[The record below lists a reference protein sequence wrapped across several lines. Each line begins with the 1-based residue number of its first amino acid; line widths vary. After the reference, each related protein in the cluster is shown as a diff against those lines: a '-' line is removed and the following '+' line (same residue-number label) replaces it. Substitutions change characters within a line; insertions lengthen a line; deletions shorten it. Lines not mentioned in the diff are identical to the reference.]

1 MGGNSNRKKR
11 PKVLLALFLVM
22 VMAITGIPLK
32 EAMVVRAEGTEPIR
46 DIEIKAQTTVGELNE
61 VFGDD
66 SSSINEDGSITIENV
81 TVRSGHFIVI
91 WDARVHINNL
101 TLESGARIEILST
114 QEGEAEP
121 VFGKLTYGT
130 LTVGDGAQMMLSAKA
145 NAPEG
150 ITLYQENMEGR
161 IIQCEGEFDWKEFT
175 YRQTEERWIAY
186 LSEYDRFGST
196 VGKEILVEVE
206 ICDYPG
212 GEALPFVLPEGF
224 APEDFISDGNRVK
237 LRVPRTTGSVDL
249 GWIDAAKPVRI
260 AVDNNSGEE
269 RDNWIFATDEQMVGG
284 KYTLQLNLMNGEQP
298 REYYFVQFLYGPEG
312 GGAGAPQESEKVR
325 MLREGLKR
333 LDEEQGVAYHAYG
346 NQVYSDETIT
356 NANDSENTSED
367 DLRLGWAKYLAR
379 DFAVGEGR
387 YQGIGE
393 AIGLAANTTENK
405 RSNDEKVL
413 NMITCE
419 AQSARNKIVV
429 KDMSG
434 ANHELSAYTLTF
446 KPILVETQYT
456 PEERAQ
462 LEAITVTTT
471 AYMIEKGDVSS
482 GNTYAQVVIKVG
494 NEFYI
499 RNAAGG
505 ENEEYKCLGSGNN
518 DNTRALNIVT
528 DQLNGSESVVVFGNN
543 ASLSSEKLSD
553 DSAKEY
559 FVNNFNSN
567 ENGVGMGGKIAIYR
581 PTFTGVFLKP
591 DSETNKEAW
600 AWETNTSY
608 DIKESGEKS
617 ETDFYFGYGKAII
630 SPLTGTSLDGIPV
643 KELTKVEVLGGIPEN
658 AVKVTKS
665 ADKTFT
671 LEFLSDF
678 YDQVQLQLT
687 YLMNDE
693 TEKQNTLT
701 INRVGIVLQ
710 YGRTPGDD
718 KTRVQIYHGHQS
730 GEFISNDGKEM
741 GGVIY
746 ATYYHP
752 QGTGNIESSDTS
764 LYVTLHYRDGRTE
777 QRIIKASFFK
787 KEDSGHTAM
796 SDYVIAI
803 APQEG
808 NLEDLLPT
816 YVEAIAVENAD
827 ESGRFNGAKLGAGKG
842 VHCDVVFDN

>member
-32 EAMVVRAEGTEPIR
+32 EAMVVRAEGTEPDPDLVVR
-46 DIEIKAQTTVGELNE
+46 FDSELND
-61 VFGDD
+61 VVV
-66 SSSINEDGSITIENV
+66 EDIASITGEEVTNVEGGVTINSLTIEPD
-81 TVRSGHFIVI
+81 HFVVI
-91 WDARVHINNL
+91 EGAKVHVKTLNLKAGAWVEVINHPVESDPTDIGALSWDNL
-101 TLESGARIEILST
+101 VAESGARLILQSKDNIPAGMEIYRWRSPEEAVEGGDPLVLASEESDLAGIDRSEIE
-114 QEGEAEP
+114 
-121 VFGKLTYGT
+121 Y
-130 LTVGDGAQMMLSAKA
+130 TVL
-145 NAPEG
+145 
-150 ITLYQENMEGR
+150 
-161 IIQCEGEFDWKEFT
+161 
-175 YRQTEERWIAY
+175 
-186 LSEYDRFGST
+186 
-196 VGKEILVEVE
+196 
-206 ICDYPG
+206 G
-212 GEALPFVLPEGF
+212 GEASGRWVL
-224 APEDFISDGNRVK
+224 
-237 LRVPRTTGSVDL
+237 VPS
-249 GWIDAAKPVRI
+249 
-260 AVDNNSGEE
+260 
-269 RDNWIFATDEQMVGG
+269 
-284 KYTLQLNLMNGEQP
+284 
-298 REYYFVQFLYGPEG
+298 GPEG
-312 GGAGAPQESEKVR
+312 GGAGDPQESEKVR

-346 NQVYSDETIT
+346 NQVYSDQEIT
-356 NANDSENTSED
+356 NNDDNENTTVD

-393 AIGLAANTTENK
+393 AIGLAANTEENK
-405 RSNDEKVL
+405 HSNDVKVL
-413 NMITCE
+413 NMITCLPQPAE
-419 AQSARNKIVV
+419 NKIVA

-446 KPILVETQYT
+446 KPVLVETQQYT
-456 PEERAQ
+456 PEERVE
-462 LEAITVTTT
+462 LEAIKVTTT

-505 ENEEYKCLGSGNN
+505 GNEEYKCLGSGNN

-567 ENGVGMGGKIAIYR
+567 ENGVEMGGKVAIYR

-630 SPLTGTSLDGIPV
+630 SPLTEESLTGIPV
-643 KELTKVEVLGGIPEN
+643 KELTKVEVLGDIPEN
-658 AVKVTKS
+658 AVKVTKN

-718 KTRVQIYHGHQS
+718 KNRVQIYHGHQS

-827 ESGRFNGAKLGAGKG
+827 ASGRFNGAKLGAGKG
-842 VHCDVVFDN
+842 VHCDVVFDE

>member
-32 EAMVVRAEGTEPIR
+32 EAMVVRAEGTEPEP
-46 DIEIKAQTTVGELNE
+46 DL
-61 VFGDD
+61 
-66 SSSINEDGSITIENV
+66 
-81 TVRSGHFIVI
+81 VI
-91 WDARVHINNL
+91 GVD
-101 TLESGARIEILST
+101 
-114 QEGEAEP
+114 
-121 VFGKLTYGT
+121 
-130 LTVGDGAQMMLSAKA
+130 
-145 NAPEG
+145 
-150 ITLYQENMEGR
+150 
-161 IIQCEGEFDWKEFT
+161 
-175 YRQTEERWIAY
+175 
-186 LSEYDRFGST
+186 ST
-196 VGKEILVEVE
+196 VG
-206 ICDYPG
+206 
-212 GEALPFVLPEGF
+212 A
-224 APEDFISDGNRVK
+224 IS
-237 LRVPRTTGSVDL
+237 GSSVT
-249 GWIDAAKPVRI
+249 
-260 AVDNNSGEE
+260 SGEVTIA
-269 RDNWIFATDEQMVGG
+269 DGLVTIDSLTIDTDHFVIIEGAKVHV
-284 KYTLQLNLMNGEQP
+284 KTLNLKGMASIEVVNYPVESDPTVFGALSWDNLVAEPGARMRLQSKVNIPVGMQIYRWRSPEEAVEGGDPLVLASEESDLAGIDMSEIEYTVPDGEVTGRWVLVP
-298 REYYFVQFLYGPEG
+298 SGPEG
-312 GGAGAPQESEKVR
+312 GGAGDPQESEKVR

-346 NQVYSDETIT
+346 NQVYSDQEIT
-356 NANDSENTSED
+356 NNDDNEYTTVD

-393 AIGLAANTTENK
+393 AIGLAANTEENK

-413 NMITCE
+413 NMITCLPQPAE
-419 AQSARNKIVV
+419 KQIVA

-446 KPILVETQYT
+446 NPVLVADKFSE
-456 PEERAQ
+456 EERQELQAN
-462 LEAITVTTT
+462 TVTTT
-471 AYMIEKGDVSS
+471 AYMIQKEDVSS

-499 RNAAGG
+499 RNAADG

-567 ENGVGMGGKIAIYR
+567 ENGEWMGGKVAIYR

-643 KELTKVEVLGGIPEN
+643 KELTNVEVLGGIPEN
-658 AVKVTKS
+658 AVKVVKN

-816 YVEAIAVENAD
+816 YVEAIAVENANA
-827 ESGRFNGAKLGAGKG
+827 SGRFNGAKLGAGKG

>member
-1 MGGNSNRKKR
+1 MGGNGNRKKR

-32 EAMVVRAEGTEPIR
+32 EAMVVRAEGTEPEP
-46 DIEIKAQTTVGELNE
+46 DL
-61 VFGDD
+61 
-66 SSSINEDGSITIENV
+66 
-81 TVRSGHFIVI
+81 VI
-91 WDARVHINNL
+91 GVD
-101 TLESGARIEILST
+101 
-114 QEGEAEP
+114 
-121 VFGKLTYGT
+121 
-130 LTVGDGAQMMLSAKA
+130 
-145 NAPEG
+145 
-150 ITLYQENMEGR
+150 
-161 IIQCEGEFDWKEFT
+161 
-175 YRQTEERWIAY
+175 
-186 LSEYDRFGST
+186 ST
-196 VGKEILVEVE
+196 VGAISGSSVTSGEVTIADGLVTIDSLTIEPDHFVIIEGAKVHVKTLNLKGMASIEVVNYPVESDPTVFGALSWDNLVAEPGARMRLQSKVNIPEGMQIYRWRSPEEAVEGGDPLVLASEESDLAGIDRLEIEYTVL
-206 ICDYPG
+206 G
-212 GEALPFVLPEGF
+212 GEASGRWVL
-224 APEDFISDGNRVK
+224 
-237 LRVPRTTGSVDL
+237 VPS
-249 GWIDAAKPVRI
+249 
-260 AVDNNSGEE
+260 
-269 RDNWIFATDEQMVGG
+269 
-284 KYTLQLNLMNGEQP
+284 
-298 REYYFVQFLYGPEG
+298 GPEG
-312 GGAGAPQESEKVR
+312 GGAGDPQESEKVR

-393 AIGLAANTTENK
+393 AIGLAANTAENK
-405 RSNDEKVL
+405 RSNEEKVL
-413 NMITCE
+413 DMITCA
-419 AQSARNKIVV
+419 AQSPEKQIEA

-434 ANHELSAYTLTF
+434 EGHVLSAYTLTF
-446 KPILVETQYT
+446 KPVLVETQQYT
-456 PEERAQ
+456 PEERVE
-462 LEAITVTTT
+462 LEAFTVTTT

-505 ENEEYKCLGSGNN
+505 ENEEYECLGSGNN

-567 ENGVGMGGKIAIYR
+567 ENGMWLGGKVAIYR

-658 AVKVTKS
+658 AVKVVKN

-827 ESGRFNGAKLGAGKG
+827 ASGRFNGAKLGAGKG
-842 VHCDVVFDN
+842 VHCDVVFDE

>member
-1 MGGNSNRKKR
+1 MGGNGNRKKR

-32 EAMVVRAEGTEPIR
+32 EAMVVRAEGTEPQPDLVIGV
-46 DIEIKAQTTVGELNE
+46 DSTVDAISGSSVTSGEVTIADGL
-61 VFGDD
+61 VTID
-66 SSSINEDGSITIENV
+66 SLTIEPD
-81 TVRSGHFIVI
+81 HFVI
-91 WDARVHINNL
+91 IEGARVHVQTLNL
-101 TLESGARIEILST
+101 KERASVEVVNHPVESDPTDIGALSWNSLVAESGARLILQSKDNIPAGMEIYRWRSEEEAVEGGDPLVLASEESDLAGIDRLEIEYTVLD
-114 QEGEAEP
+114 GEA
-121 VFGKLTYGT
+121 
-130 LTVGDGAQMMLSAKA
+130 S
-145 NAPEG
+145 
-150 ITLYQENMEGR
+150 GR
-161 IIQCEGEFDWKEFT
+161 W
-175 YRQTEERWIAY
+175 
-186 LSEYDRFGST
+186 
-196 VGKEILVEVE
+196 VLV
-206 ICDYPG
+206 P
-212 GEALPFVLPEGF
+212 
-224 APEDFISDGNRVK
+224 S
-237 LRVPRTTGSVDL
+237 
-249 GWIDAAKPVRI
+249 
-260 AVDNNSGEE
+260 
-269 RDNWIFATDEQMVGG
+269 
-284 KYTLQLNLMNGEQP
+284 
-298 REYYFVQFLYGPEG
+298 GPEG
-312 GGAGAPQESEKVR
+312 GGAGDTQESEKVR

-346 NQVYSDETIT
+346 NQVYSDQEIT
-356 NANDSENTSED
+356 NNDDNENTTVD
-367 DLRLGWAKYLAR
+367 DLKLGWAKYLAR

-393 AIGLAANTTENK
+393 AIGLAANTEENK

-413 NMITCE
+413 NMITCA
-419 AQSARNKIVV
+419 AQPAENKIVA

-434 ANHELSAYTLTF
+434 APHELSAYTLTF
-446 KPILVETQYT
+446 KPVLVETQYT
-456 PEERAQ
+456 PEERVE
-462 LEAITVTTT
+462 LEAFTVTTT
-471 AYMIEKGDVSS
+471 AYMIQQEDVST
-482 GNTYAQVVIKVG
+482 GNTYSQVVIKVG

-567 ENGVGMGGKIAIYR
+567 ENGVEMGGKVAIYR

-630 SPLTGTSLDGIPV
+630 SPLTGTSLDGITV
-643 KELTKVEVLGGIPEN
+643 KELTNVEVLGGIPEN
-658 AVKVTKS
+658 AVKVVKN

-701 INRVGIVLQ
+701 IHRVGIVLQ

-718 KTRVQIYHGHQS
+718 KTRVQIYQGHQS

-787 KEDSGHTAM
+787 EEDSGHTAM

-842 VHCDVVFDN
+842 VHCDVVFDE

>member
-1 MGGNSNRKKR
+1 MNSS
-11 PKVLLALFLVM
+11 VDV
-22 VMAITGIPLK
+22 
-32 EAMVVRAEGTEPIR
+32 IR
-46 DIEIKAQTTVGELNE
+46 ESQVTSGE
-61 VFGDD
+61 VT
-66 SSSINEDGSITIENV
+66 IVDGRITIDSLTIEPD
-81 TVRSGHFIVI
+81 HFVI
-91 WDARVHINNL
+91 IEGARVHVKTLNL
-101 TLESGARIEILST
+101 KGMASIEVVNHPVESDPTEFGALSWDNLVAEQGARMRLQSKVNI
-114 QEGEAEP
+114 
-121 VFGKLTYGT
+121 
-130 LTVGDGAQMMLSAKA
+130 
-145 NAPEG
+145 PEG
-150 ITLYQENMEGR
+150 MQIYRWRSQEEAVEGGDPLVLASEESDLAG
-161 IIQCEGEFDWKEFT
+161 IDMSEIEYTVPDGEVT
-175 YRQTEERWIAY
+175 GRW
-186 LSEYDRFGST
+186 
-196 VGKEILVEVE
+196 VLV
-206 ICDYPG
+206 P
-212 GEALPFVLPEGF
+212 
-224 APEDFISDGNRVK
+224 S
-237 LRVPRTTGSVDL
+237 
-249 GWIDAAKPVRI
+249 
-260 AVDNNSGEE
+260 
-269 RDNWIFATDEQMVGG
+269 
-284 KYTLQLNLMNGEQP
+284 
-298 REYYFVQFLYGPEG
+298 GPEG
-312 GGAGAPQESEKVR
+312 GGAGDPQESEKVR

-393 AIGLAANTTENK
+393 AIGLAANTAENK

-413 NMITCE
+413 NMITCLPQPAE
-419 AQSARNKIVV
+419 NKIVA

-446 KPILVETQYT
+446 KPVLVETQQYT
-456 PEERAQ
+456 PEARVE
-462 LEAITVTTT
+462 LEAIKVTTT

-528 DQLNGSESVVVFGNN
+528 EQLNGSESVVVFGNN

-559 FVNNFNSN
+559 LVNNFSSN
-567 ENGVGMGGKIAIYR
+567 ENGMWLGGKVAIYR

-630 SPLTGTSLDGIPV
+630 SPLTGTSLAGIPV

-658 AVKVTKS
+658 AVKVTKN

-687 YLMNDE
+687 YLMKDE

-718 KTRVQIYHGHQS
+718 KNRVQIYHGHQS

-827 ESGRFNGAKLGAGKG
+827 ASGRFNGAKLGAGKG
-842 VHCDVVFDN
+842 VHCDVVFDE

>member
-1 MGGNSNRKKR
+1 MGGTSNRKKR

-22 VMAITGIPLK
+22 VMTVTGIPLK
-32 EAMVVRAEGTEPIR
+32 EAMSVRAEGTEPDPDLVVR
-46 DIEIKAQTTVGELNE
+46 FDSESNKVVVEDIASITGEEVTNVEGVVTINSLTIEPDHFVIIEGAEVHVQTLNLKAGAWVEVINHPVDSDPT
-61 VFGDD
+61 VFGAL
-66 SSSINEDGSITIENV
+66 S
-81 TVRSGHFIVI
+81 
-91 WDARVHINNL
+91 WDNL
-101 TLESGARIEILST
+101 VAEQGARMRLRSKDNI
-114 QEGEAEP
+114 
-121 VFGKLTYGT
+121 
-130 LTVGDGAQMMLSAKA
+130 
-145 NAPEG
+145 PEG
-150 ITLYQENMEGR
+150 MEIYRWRSQEEAVEGGDPLVLASEESDLAG
-161 IIQCEGEFDWKEFT
+161 IDMSEIEYTVLKGEVT
-175 YRQTEERWIAY
+175 GRW
-186 LSEYDRFGST
+186 
-196 VGKEILVEVE
+196 VLV
-206 ICDYPG
+206 P
-212 GEALPFVLPEGF
+212 
-224 APEDFISDGNRVK
+224 S
-237 LRVPRTTGSVDL
+237 
-249 GWIDAAKPVRI
+249 
-260 AVDNNSGEE
+260 
-269 RDNWIFATDEQMVGG
+269 
-284 KYTLQLNLMNGEQP
+284 
-298 REYYFVQFLYGPEG
+298 GPEE
-312 GGAGAPQESEKVR
+312 GGAGDPQESEKVR

-333 LDEEQGVAYHAYG
+333 LNEEQGVAYHAYG
-346 NQVYSDETIT
+346 NQVYSNETI
-356 NANDSENTSED
+356 NDNEDTSED

-393 AIGLAANTTENK
+393 AIGLAANTAENK
-405 RSNDEKVL
+405 RSNEEKVL
-413 NMITCE
+413 DMITCA
-419 AQSARNKIVV
+419 AQSPEKQIVA

-434 ANHELSAYTLTF
+434 APHELSAYTLTF
-446 KPILVETQYT
+446 KPELVETQYT

-462 LEAITVTTT
+462 LEDITVTTT
-471 AYMIEKGDVSS
+471 AYMIQEEDVSS

-567 ENGVGMGGKIAIYR
+567 ENGVEMGGKVAIYR

-630 SPLTGTSLDGIPV
+630 SPLTGTSLAGIPV
-643 KELTKVEVLGGIPEN
+643 KELTNVEVLGGIPEN
-658 AVKVTKS
+658 AVKVVKN

-787 KEDSGHTAM
+787 EEDSGHTAM

>member
-32 EAMVVRAEGTEPIR
+32 EAMVVKAEGTEPDPDLVVR
-46 DIEIKAQTTVGELNE
+46 FDSELNDVVVE
-61 VFGDD
+61 DIASITGEEVTNVEGVVTINSLTIEPDHFAIIEGAKVHVQTLNLKGRASVEVVNHPVDSDPTVFGALSWDNLVAEPGARMRLQSKVNIPEGMQIYRWRSPEEAVEGGD
-66 SSSINEDGSITIENV
+66 PLVLASEESDLAGIDMSEIEYTVLEDGV
-81 TVRSGHFIVI
+81 T
-91 WDARVHINNL
+91 
-101 TLESGARIEILST
+101 
-114 QEGEAEP
+114 
-121 VFGKLTYGT
+121 
-130 LTVGDGAQMMLSAKA
+130 
-145 NAPEG
+145 
-150 ITLYQENMEGR
+150 GR
-161 IIQCEGEFDWKEFT
+161 W
-175 YRQTEERWIAY
+175 
-186 LSEYDRFGST
+186 
-196 VGKEILVEVE
+196 VLV
-206 ICDYPG
+206 P
-212 GEALPFVLPEGF
+212 
-224 APEDFISDGNRVK
+224 S
-237 LRVPRTTGSVDL
+237 
-249 GWIDAAKPVRI
+249 
-260 AVDNNSGEE
+260 
-269 RDNWIFATDEQMVGG
+269 
-284 KYTLQLNLMNGEQP
+284 
-298 REYYFVQFLYGPEG
+298 GPEG
-312 GGAGAPQESEKVR
+312 GGAGDPQESEKVR

-346 NQVYSDETIT
+346 NQVYSDQEIT
-356 NANDSENTSED
+356 NNDDNENTTVD

-393 AIGLAANTTENK
+393 AIGLAANTEENK
-405 RSNDEKVL
+405 HSNDVKVL
-413 NMITCE
+413 NMITCLPQPAE
-419 AQSARNKIVV
+419 NKIVA

-446 KPILVETQYT
+446 KPVLVETQQYT
-456 PEERAQ
+456 PEERVE
-462 LEAITVTTT
+462 LEAIKVTTT

-499 RNAAGG
+499 RNAAGE

-528 DQLNGSESVVVFGNN
+528 EQLNGSESVVVFGNN

-559 FVNNFNSN
+559 LVNNFNSN
-567 ENGVGMGGKIAIYR
+567 ENGVWMGGKVAIYR

-630 SPLTGTSLDGIPV
+630 SPLTGTSLDGIQV
-643 KELTKVEVLGGIPEN
+643 KELTDVEVLGGIPEN
-658 AVKVTKS
+658 AVKVVKN

-787 KEDSGHTAM
+787 EEDSGHTAM

-842 VHCDVVFDN
+842 VHCDVVFDE

>member
-32 EAMVVRAEGTEPIR
+32 EAMVVKAEGTEPDPDLVVR
-46 DIEIKAQTTVGELNE
+46 FDSELNDVVVE
-61 VFGDD
+61 DIASITGEEVTNVEGVVTINSLTIEPDHFAIIEGAKVHVKTLNLKGMASIEVVNHPVESDPTVFGAL
-66 SSSINEDGSITIENV
+66 S
-81 TVRSGHFIVI
+81 
-91 WDARVHINNL
+91 WDNL
-101 TLESGARIEILST
+101 VAEPGARMRLQSKVNI
-114 QEGEAEP
+114 
-121 VFGKLTYGT
+121 
-130 LTVGDGAQMMLSAKA
+130 
-145 NAPEG
+145 PEG
-150 ITLYQENMEGR
+150 MQIYRWRSQEEAVEGGDQLVLASEESDLAG
-161 IIQCEGEFDWKEFT
+161 IDMSEIEYTVPDGEVT
-175 YRQTEERWIAY
+175 GRW
-186 LSEYDRFGST
+186 
-196 VGKEILVEVE
+196 VLV
-206 ICDYPG
+206 P
-212 GEALPFVLPEGF
+212 
-224 APEDFISDGNRVK
+224 S
-237 LRVPRTTGSVDL
+237 
-249 GWIDAAKPVRI
+249 
-260 AVDNNSGEE
+260 
-269 RDNWIFATDEQMVGG
+269 
-284 KYTLQLNLMNGEQP
+284 
-298 REYYFVQFLYGPEG
+298 GPEG
-312 GGAGAPQESEKVR
+312 GGAGDPQESEKVR
-325 MLREGLKR
+325 MLQEGLKR

-346 NQVYSDETIT
+346 NQVYSNERI
-356 NANDSENTSED
+356 NENNDIEDTSED
-367 DLRLGWAKYLAR
+367 DLKLGWAKYLAR

-393 AIGLAANTTENK
+393 AIGLAANTEENK

-413 NMITCE
+413 SMITCE
-419 AQSARNKIVV
+419 AQSPEKQIVA
-429 KDMSG
+429 KDMLG
-434 ANHELSAYTLTF
+434 ANRVLSAYTLTF
-446 KPILVETQYT
+446 RPVLVETQYT
-456 PEERAQ
+456 PEERAE
-462 LEAITVTTT
+462 LETNTVTTT
-471 AYMIEKGDVSS
+471 AYMIKQEDVST
-482 GNTYAQVVIKVG
+482 GNTYSQVVIKVG

-499 RNAAGG
+499 RNAADG

-567 ENGVGMGGKIAIYR
+567 ENGEGMGGKVAIYR

-658 AVKVTKS
+658 AVKVVKN

-787 KEDSGHTAM
+787 AEDSGHTAM

-827 ESGRFNGAKLGAGKG
+827 ASGRFNGAKLGAGKG
-842 VHCDVVFDN
+842 VHCDVVFDE

>member
-1 MGGNSNRKKR
+1 MGGNGNRKKR

-32 EAMVVRAEGTEPIR
+32 EAMVVRAEGTEPQPDLVIGV
-46 DIEIKAQTTVGELNE
+46 DSTVDAISGSSVTSGEVTIADGL
-61 VFGDD
+61 VTID
-66 SSSINEDGSITIENV
+66 SLTIEPD
-81 TVRSGHFIVI
+81 HFVI
-91 WDARVHINNL
+91 IEGARVHVQTLNL
-101 TLESGARIEILST
+101 KERASVEVVNHPVESDPTDIGALSWNSLVAESGARLILQSKDNIPAGMEIYRWRSEEEAVEGGDPLVLASEESDLAGIDRLEIEYTVLD
-114 QEGEAEP
+114 GEA
-121 VFGKLTYGT
+121 
-130 LTVGDGAQMMLSAKA
+130 S
-145 NAPEG
+145 
-150 ITLYQENMEGR
+150 GR
-161 IIQCEGEFDWKEFT
+161 W
-175 YRQTEERWIAY
+175 
-186 LSEYDRFGST
+186 
-196 VGKEILVEVE
+196 VLV
-206 ICDYPG
+206 P
-212 GEALPFVLPEGF
+212 
-224 APEDFISDGNRVK
+224 S
-237 LRVPRTTGSVDL
+237 
-249 GWIDAAKPVRI
+249 
-260 AVDNNSGEE
+260 
-269 RDNWIFATDEQMVGG
+269 
-284 KYTLQLNLMNGEQP
+284 
-298 REYYFVQFLYGPEG
+298 GPEG
-312 GGAGAPQESEKVR
+312 GGAGDTQESEKVR

-346 NQVYSDETIT
+346 NQVYSDQEIT
-356 NANDSENTSED
+356 NNDDNENTTVD
-367 DLRLGWAKYLAR
+367 DLKLGWAKYLAR

-393 AIGLAANTTENK
+393 AIGLAANTEENK

-413 NMITCE
+413 NMITCA
-419 AQSARNKIVV
+419 AQPAENKIVA

-434 ANHELSAYTLTF
+434 APHELSAYTLTF
-446 KPILVETQYT
+446 KPVLVETQYT
-456 PEERAQ
+456 PEERVE
-462 LEAITVTTT
+462 LEAFTVTTT
-471 AYMIEKGDVSS
+471 AYMIEKWDVSS

-567 ENGVGMGGKIAIYR
+567 ENGVEMGGKVAIYR

-630 SPLTGTSLDGIPV
+630 SPLTGTSLDGITV
-643 KELTKVEVLGGIPEN
+643 KELTNVEVLGGIPEN
-658 AVKVTKS
+658 AVKVVKN

-787 KEDSGHTAM
+787 EEDSGHTAM

-842 VHCDVVFDN
+842 VHCDVVFDE

>member
-32 EAMVVRAEGTEPIR
+32 EAMVVRAEGTEPDPDLVVR
-46 DIEIKAQTTVGELNE
+46 FDSELND
-61 VFGDD
+61 VVV
-66 SSSINEDGSITIENV
+66 EDIASITGEEVTNVEGVVTINSLTIEPD
-81 TVRSGHFIVI
+81 HFVVI
-91 WDARVHINNL
+91 EGAKVHVKTLNLKAGAWVEVINHPVESDPTDIGALSWDNL
-101 TLESGARIEILST
+101 VAESGARLMLQSKDNIPAGMEIYRWRSPEEAVEGGDPLVLASEESDLAGIDRSEIE
-114 QEGEAEP
+114 
-121 VFGKLTYGT
+121 Y
-130 LTVGDGAQMMLSAKA
+130 TVL
-145 NAPEG
+145 
-150 ITLYQENMEGR
+150 
-161 IIQCEGEFDWKEFT
+161 
-175 YRQTEERWIAY
+175 
-186 LSEYDRFGST
+186 
-196 VGKEILVEVE
+196 
-206 ICDYPG
+206 G
-212 GEALPFVLPEGF
+212 GEASGRWVL
-224 APEDFISDGNRVK
+224 
-237 LRVPRTTGSVDL
+237 VPS
-249 GWIDAAKPVRI
+249 
-260 AVDNNSGEE
+260 
-269 RDNWIFATDEQMVGG
+269 
-284 KYTLQLNLMNGEQP
+284 
-298 REYYFVQFLYGPEG
+298 GPEG
-312 GGAGAPQESEKVR
+312 GGAGDPQESEKVR

-346 NQVYSDETIT
+346 NQVYSDQEIT
-356 NANDSENTSED
+356 NNDDNENTTVD

-393 AIGLAANTTENK
+393 AIGLAANTEENK
-405 RSNDEKVL
+405 HSNDVKVL
-413 NMITCE
+413 NMITCLPQPAE
-419 AQSARNKIVV
+419 NKIVA
-429 KDMSG
+429 KDRSG

-446 KPILVETQYT
+446 KPVLVETQQYT
-456 PEERAQ
+456 PEERVE
-462 LEAITVTTT
+462 LEAIKVTTT

-567 ENGVGMGGKIAIYR
+567 ENGVEMGGKVAIYR
-581 PTFTGVFLKP
+581 PSFTGVFLKP

-643 KELTKVEVLGGIPEN
+643 KELTNVEVLGGIPEN
-658 AVKVTKS
+658 AVKVTKN

-787 KEDSGHTAM
+787 EEDSGHTAM

>member
-32 EAMVVRAEGTEPIR
+32 EAMVVKAEGTEPDPDLVVR
-46 DIEIKAQTTVGELNE
+46 FDSELND
-61 VFGDD
+61 VVV
-66 SSSINEDGSITIENV
+66 EDIASITGEEVTNVEGVVTINSLTIEPD
-81 TVRSGHFIVI
+81 HFAII
-91 WDARVHINNL
+91 EGARVHVQTLNLKAGAWVEVINHPVDSDPTVFGALSWDNL
-101 TLESGARIEILST
+101 VAEPGARMRLQSKVNI
-114 QEGEAEP
+114 
-121 VFGKLTYGT
+121 
-130 LTVGDGAQMMLSAKA
+130 
-145 NAPEG
+145 PEG
-150 ITLYQENMEGR
+150 MQIYRWRSPEEAVEG
-161 IIQCEGEFDWKEFT
+161 GDPLVLAS
-175 YRQTEERWIAY
+175 EESDLAGIDMSEIEYTVLEDGVTGRW
-186 LSEYDRFGST
+186 
-196 VGKEILVEVE
+196 VLV
-206 ICDYPG
+206 P
-212 GEALPFVLPEGF
+212 
-224 APEDFISDGNRVK
+224 S
-237 LRVPRTTGSVDL
+237 
-249 GWIDAAKPVRI
+249 
-260 AVDNNSGEE
+260 
-269 RDNWIFATDEQMVGG
+269 
-284 KYTLQLNLMNGEQP
+284 
-298 REYYFVQFLYGPEG
+298 GPEEG
-312 GGAGAPQESEKVR
+312 GSGDPQESEKVI
-325 MLREGLKR
+325 MLQEGLKR
-333 LDEEQGVAYHAYG
+333 LNEEQGVAYHAYG
-346 NQVYSDETIT
+346 NQVYSDQEIT
-356 NANDSENTSED
+356 KNDDNENTTVD

-393 AIGLAANTTENK
+393 AIGLAVNTAENK

-413 NMITCE
+413 NMITCLPQPAE
-419 AQSARNKIVV
+419 NKIAA
-429 KDMSG
+429 KDRSG

-446 KPILVETQYT
+446 KPVLVADKFSE
-456 PEERAQ
+456 EERQ
-462 LEAITVTTT
+462 ELEKFKVTTT

-505 ENEEYKCLGSGNN
+505 ENECLGSGNN

-567 ENGVGMGGKIAIYR
+567 ENGEWMGGKVAIYR

-643 KELTKVEVLGGIPEN
+643 KELTNVEVLGGIPEN
-658 AVKVTKS
+658 AVKVVKN

-827 ESGRFNGAKLGAGKG
+827 ASGRFNGAKLGAGKG

>member
-32 EAMVVRAEGTEPIR
+32 DAMVVRAEGTEPEP
-46 DIEIKAQTTVGELNE
+46 DL
-61 VFGDD
+61 
-66 SSSINEDGSITIENV
+66 
-81 TVRSGHFIVI
+81 VI
-91 WDARVHINNL
+91 GVD
-101 TLESGARIEILST
+101 
-114 QEGEAEP
+114 
-121 VFGKLTYGT
+121 
-130 LTVGDGAQMMLSAKA
+130 
-145 NAPEG
+145 
-150 ITLYQENMEGR
+150 
-161 IIQCEGEFDWKEFT
+161 
-175 YRQTEERWIAY
+175 
-186 LSEYDRFGST
+186 ST
-196 VGKEILVEVE
+196 VGAISGSSVTSGEVTIADGLVTIDSLTIDTDHFVIIEGAKVHVKTLNLKARASVEVVNYPVESDPTVLGALSWDNVVAEPGARMRLQSKVNIPVGMQIYRWRSQEEAVEGGDPLVLASEESDLAGIDMSE
-206 ICDYPG
+206 IEYTVPD
-212 GEALPFVLPEGF
+212 GEVTGRWVL
-224 APEDFISDGNRVK
+224 
-237 LRVPRTTGSVDL
+237 VPS
-249 GWIDAAKPVRI
+249 
-260 AVDNNSGEE
+260 
-269 RDNWIFATDEQMVGG
+269 
-284 KYTLQLNLMNGEQP
+284 
-298 REYYFVQFLYGPEG
+298 GPEG
-312 GGAGAPQESEKVR
+312 GGAGDPQESEKVR

-346 NQVYSDETIT
+346 NQVYSDQEIT
-356 NANDSENTSED
+356 NNDDNEYTTVD

-387 YQGIGE
+387 YRGIGE
-393 AIGLAANTTENK
+393 AIGLAANTEENK

-413 NMITCE
+413 NMITCLPQPAE
-419 AQSARNKIVV
+419 KQIVA

-446 KPILVETQYT
+446 NPVLVADKFSE
-456 PEERAQ
+456 EERQELQAN
-462 LEAITVTTT
+462 TVTTT
-471 AYMIEKGDVSS
+471 AYMIQKEDVSS

-559 FVNNFNSN
+559 LVNNFSSN
-567 ENGVGMGGKIAIYR
+567 ENGMWLGGKVAIYR

-630 SPLTGTSLDGIPV
+630 SPLTEESLTGIPV

-658 AVKVTKS
+658 AVKVVKN

-787 KEDSGHTAM
+787 EEDSGHTAM

-827 ESGRFNGAKLGAGKG
+827 ESGRFNGANLGAGKG

>member
-32 EAMVVRAEGTEPIR
+32 EAMVVRAEGTEPQPDLVIGV
-46 DIEIKAQTTVGELNE
+46 DSTVDAISGSSVTSGEVTIADGL
-61 VFGDD
+61 VTID
-66 SSSINEDGSITIENV
+66 SLTIEPD
-81 TVRSGHFIVI
+81 HFAII
-91 WDARVHINNL
+91 EGARVHVQTLNL
-101 TLESGARIEILST
+101 KERASVEVVNHPVESDPTDIGALSWNSLVAESGARLILQSKDNIPAGMEIYRWRSPEEAVEGGDPLVLASEESDLAGIDMSEIEYTVL
-114 QEGEAEP
+114 EGE
-121 VFGKLTYGT
+121 VT
-130 LTVGDGAQMMLSAKA
+130 
-145 NAPEG
+145 
-150 ITLYQENMEGR
+150 GR
-161 IIQCEGEFDWKEFT
+161 W
-175 YRQTEERWIAY
+175 
-186 LSEYDRFGST
+186 
-196 VGKEILVEVE
+196 VLV
-206 ICDYPG
+206 P
-212 GEALPFVLPEGF
+212 
-224 APEDFISDGNRVK
+224 S
-237 LRVPRTTGSVDL
+237 
-249 GWIDAAKPVRI
+249 
-260 AVDNNSGEE
+260 
-269 RDNWIFATDEQMVGG
+269 
-284 KYTLQLNLMNGEQP
+284 
-298 REYYFVQFLYGPEG
+298 GPEG
-312 GGAGAPQESEKVR
+312 GGDGDPQESEKVR

-346 NQVYSDETIT
+346 NQVYSDQEIT
-356 NANDSENTSED
+356 NNDDNEYTTVD

-393 AIGLAANTTENK
+393 AIGLAANTAENK

-413 NMITCE
+413 NMVTCE
-419 AQSARNKIVV
+419 AQPAENKIVA

-446 KPILVETQYT
+446 RPVLVETQYT

-462 LEAITVTTT
+462 LEDITVTTT
-471 AYMIEKGDVSS
+471 AYMIEKGDVST

-528 DQLNGSESVVVFGNN
+528 EQLNGSESVVVFGNN

-553 DSAKEY
+553 DSAKDY
-559 FVNNFNSN
+559 LVNNFNSS
-567 ENGVGMGGKIAIYR
+567 ENGVGMGGKVAIYR

-591 DSETNKEAW
+591 DSVTNKEAW

-643 KELTKVEVLGGIPEN
+643 KELTNVEVLGGIPEN
-658 AVKVTKS
+658 AVKVTKN

-787 KEDSGHTAM
+787 EEDSGHTAM

-842 VHCDVVFDN
+842 VHCDVVFDE

>member
-32 EAMVVRAEGTEPIR
+32 EAMVVRAEGTEPDPDLVVR
-46 DIEIKAQTTVGELNE
+46 FDSELNDVVVE
-61 VFGDD
+61 DIASITGEEVTNVEGVVTINSLTIEPDHFVIIEGAKVHVQTLNLKARASIEVVNYPVESDPTVFGAL
-66 SSSINEDGSITIENV
+66 S
-81 TVRSGHFIVI
+81 
-91 WDARVHINNL
+91 WDNL
-101 TLESGARIEILST
+101 VAEQGARMRLQSKVNIPEGMQIYRWRSPEEVEGGDPLVLASEESDLAGIDMSEIEYTVL
-114 QEGEAEP
+114 EGE
-121 VFGKLTYGT
+121 VT
-130 LTVGDGAQMMLSAKA
+130 
-145 NAPEG
+145 
-150 ITLYQENMEGR
+150 GR
-161 IIQCEGEFDWKEFT
+161 W
-175 YRQTEERWIAY
+175 
-186 LSEYDRFGST
+186 
-196 VGKEILVEVE
+196 VLV
-206 ICDYPG
+206 P
-212 GEALPFVLPEGF
+212 
-224 APEDFISDGNRVK
+224 
-237 LRVPRTTGSVDL
+237 
-249 GWIDAAKPVRI
+249 
-260 AVDNNSGEE
+260 SG
-269 RDNWIFATDEQMVGG
+269 
-284 KYTLQLNLMNGEQP
+284 L
-298 REYYFVQFLYGPEG
+298 EG
-312 GGAGAPQESEKVR
+312 GGAGDPQESEKVR
-325 MLREGLKR
+325 MLREVLKR

-387 YQGIGE
+387 YQRIGE
-393 AIGLAANTTENK
+393 AIGLDANTEENK

-413 NMITCE
+413 NMITCA
-419 AQSARNKIVV
+419 AQLAENKIVA

-446 KPILVETQYT
+446 KPVLVETQYT
-456 PEERAQ
+456 PEERED

-471 AYMIEKGDVSS
+471 AYMIQKEDVSS

-499 RNAAGG
+499 RNAADG

-528 DQLNGSESVVVFGNN
+528 EQLNGSESVVVFGNN

-567 ENGVGMGGKIAIYR
+567 ENGMWLGGKVAIYR

-591 DSETNKEAW
+591 DSVTNKEAW

-630 SPLTGTSLDGIPV
+630 SPLTGTSLAGIPV

-658 AVKVTKS
+658 AVKVTKN

-671 LEFLSDF
+671 LDFLSDF

-687 YLMNDE
+687 YFMNDG

-718 KTRVQIYHGHQS
+718 KNRVQIYHGHQS

-827 ESGRFNGAKLGAGKG
+827 ASGRFNGAKLGAGKG
-842 VHCDVVFDN
+842 VHCDVVFDE

>member
-1 MGGNSNRKKR
+1 MGGNGNRKKR

-32 EAMVVRAEGTEPIR
+32 EAMVVRAEGTEPEPDLVIG
-46 DIEIKAQTTVGELNE
+46 V
-61 VFGDD
+61 D
-66 SSSINEDGSITIENV
+66 SSVDVIRESQVTSGEVTIVDGRITIDSL
-81 TVRSGHFIVI
+81 TIDTDRFVI
-91 WDARVHINNL
+91 IEGAKVHVQTLNLKAGAWVEVINYPVESDPTDIGALSWDNL
-101 TLESGARIEILST
+101 VAEPGARMRLQSKVNI
-114 QEGEAEP
+114 P
-121 VFGKLTYGT
+121 VGMQIYRWR
-130 LTVGDGAQMMLSAKA
+130 S
-145 NAPEG
+145 PE
-150 ITLYQENMEGR
+150 E
-161 IIQCEGEFDWKEFT
+161 
-175 YRQTEERWIAY
+175 
-186 LSEYDRFGST
+186 
-196 VGKEILVEVE
+196 EVE
-206 ICDYPG
+206 G
-212 GEALPFVLPEGF
+212 GDPLVLASE
-224 APEDFISDGNRVK
+224 ESDLAGIDMSEIEYT
-237 LRVPRTTGSVDL
+237 VPDGEVTGRWVLVPS
-249 GWIDAAKPVRI
+249 
-260 AVDNNSGEE
+260 
-269 RDNWIFATDEQMVGG
+269 
-284 KYTLQLNLMNGEQP
+284 
-298 REYYFVQFLYGPEG
+298 GPEG
-312 GGAGAPQESEKVR
+312 GGAGDPQESEKVR

-346 NQVYSDETIT
+346 NQVYSDQEIT
-356 NANDSENTSED
+356 NNDDNENTTVD
-367 DLRLGWAKYLAR
+367 DLKLGWAKYLAR

-393 AIGLAANTTENK
+393 AIGLAANTEENK
-405 RSNDEKVL
+405 RSNDQKVL
-413 NMITCE
+413 SMITCE
-419 AQSARNKIVV
+419 AQSVGKQIEA

-434 ANHELSAYTLTF
+434 EGHVLSAYTLTF
-446 KPILVETQYT
+446 EPVLVADKFSE
-456 PEERAQ
+456 EERRELQAF
-462 LEAITVTTT
+462 TVTTT
-471 AYMIEKGDVSS
+471 AYMIQKEDVSS

-499 RNAAGG
+499 RNAADG

-528 DQLNGSESVVVFGNN
+528 EQLNGSESVVVFGNN

-567 ENGVGMGGKIAIYR
+567 ENGMWLGGKVAIYR

-591 DSETNKEAW
+591 DSVTNKEAW

-630 SPLTGTSLDGIPV
+630 SPLTGTSLAGIPV

-658 AVKVTKS
+658 AVKVTKN

-671 LEFLSDF
+671 LDFLSDF

-687 YLMNDE
+687 YLMNDG

-718 KTRVQIYHGHQS
+718 KNRVQIYHGHQS

-827 ESGRFNGAKLGAGKG
+827 ASGRFNGAKLGAGKG
-842 VHCDVVFDN
+842 VHCDVVFDE

>member
-1 MGGNSNRKKR
+1 MGGNGNRKKR

-32 EAMVVRAEGTEPIR
+32 EAMVVRAEGTEPQPDLVIGV
-46 DIEIKAQTTVGELNE
+46 DSTVDAISGSSVTSGEVTIADGL
-61 VFGDD
+61 VTID
-66 SSSINEDGSITIENV
+66 SLTIEPD
-81 TVRSGHFIVI
+81 HFVI
-91 WDARVHINNL
+91 IEGARVHVQTLNL
-101 TLESGARIEILST
+101 KERASVEVVNHPVESDPTDIGALSWNSLVAESGARLILQSKDNIPAGMEIYRWRSEEEAVEGGDPLVLASEESDLAGIDRLEIEYTVLD
-114 QEGEAEP
+114 GEA
-121 VFGKLTYGT
+121 
-130 LTVGDGAQMMLSAKA
+130 S
-145 NAPEG
+145 
-150 ITLYQENMEGR
+150 GR
-161 IIQCEGEFDWKEFT
+161 W
-175 YRQTEERWIAY
+175 
-186 LSEYDRFGST
+186 
-196 VGKEILVEVE
+196 VLV
-206 ICDYPG
+206 P
-212 GEALPFVLPEGF
+212 
-224 APEDFISDGNRVK
+224 S
-237 LRVPRTTGSVDL
+237 
-249 GWIDAAKPVRI
+249 
-260 AVDNNSGEE
+260 
-269 RDNWIFATDEQMVGG
+269 
-284 KYTLQLNLMNGEQP
+284 
-298 REYYFVQFLYGPEG
+298 GPEG
-312 GGAGAPQESEKVR
+312 GGAGDTQESEKVR

-346 NQVYSDETIT
+346 NQVYSDQEIT
-356 NANDSENTSED
+356 NNDDNENTTVD

-393 AIGLAANTTENK
+393 AIGLAANTEENK

-413 NMITCE
+413 RMITCE
-419 AQSARNKIVV
+419 AQPAEKQIVA

-434 ANHELSAYTLTF
+434 ANRVLSAYTLTF
-446 KPILVETQYT
+446 EPVLVETQQYT
-456 PEERAQ
+456 PEERVE
-462 LEAITVTTT
+462 LEAFTVTTT
-471 AYMIEKGDVSS
+471 AYMIEKWDVSS

-567 ENGVGMGGKIAIYR
+567 ENGVEMGGKVAIYR

-630 SPLTGTSLDGIPV
+630 SPLTGTSLDGITV
-643 KELTKVEVLGGIPEN
+643 KELTNVEVLGGIPEN
-658 AVKVTKS
+658 AVKVVKN

-693 TEKQNTLT
+693 DETVKQNILT

-710 YGRTPGDD
+710 YGRTPGDN
-718 KTRVQIYHGHQS
+718 KTQVEILHGHQS

-787 KEDSGHTAM
+787 EEDSGHTAM

-842 VHCDVVFDN
+842 VHCDVVFDE

>member
-32 EAMVVRAEGTEPIR
+32 EAMVVRAEGTEPDPDLVVR
-46 DIEIKAQTTVGELNE
+46 FDSELNDVVVE
-61 VFGDD
+61 DIASITGEEVTNVEGVVTINSLTIEPDHFAIIEGAKVHVQTLNLKAGAWVEVINHPVDSDPTVFGALSWDNLVAEPGARMRLQSKVNIPEGMQIYRWRSPEEAVEGGD
-66 SSSINEDGSITIENV
+66 PLVLASEESDLAGIDMSEIEYTVLEDGV
-81 TVRSGHFIVI
+81 T
-91 WDARVHINNL
+91 
-101 TLESGARIEILST
+101 
-114 QEGEAEP
+114 
-121 VFGKLTYGT
+121 
-130 LTVGDGAQMMLSAKA
+130 
-145 NAPEG
+145 
-150 ITLYQENMEGR
+150 GR
-161 IIQCEGEFDWKEFT
+161 W
-175 YRQTEERWIAY
+175 
-186 LSEYDRFGST
+186 
-196 VGKEILVEVE
+196 VLV
-206 ICDYPG
+206 P
-212 GEALPFVLPEGF
+212 
-224 APEDFISDGNRVK
+224 S
-237 LRVPRTTGSVDL
+237 
-249 GWIDAAKPVRI
+249 
-260 AVDNNSGEE
+260 
-269 RDNWIFATDEQMVGG
+269 
-284 KYTLQLNLMNGEQP
+284 
-298 REYYFVQFLYGPEG
+298 GPEG
-312 GGAGAPQESEKVR
+312 GGAGDPQESEKVR

-333 LDEEQGVAYHAYG
+333 LDEEQGVVYHAYG
-346 NQVYSDETIT
+346 NQVYSNETI
-356 NANDSENTSED
+356 NDNENTSED

-393 AIGLAANTTENK
+393 AIGLAANTAENK
-405 RSNDEKVL
+405 RSNEEKVL
-413 NMITCE
+413 DMITCE
-419 AQSARNKIVV
+419 AQSVGKQIEA

-434 ANHELSAYTLTF
+434 EGHVLSAYTLTF
-446 KPILVETQYT
+446 EPILVETQYT

-471 AYMIEKGDVSS
+471 AYMIQKEDVSS

-505 ENEEYKCLGSGNN
+505 ENEEYECLGSGNN

-567 ENGVGMGGKIAIYR
+567 ENGEWMGGKVAIYR

-643 KELTKVEVLGGIPEN
+643 KELTNVEVLGGIPEN
-658 AVKVTKS
+658 AVKVVKN

-787 KEDSGHTAM
+787 EEDSGHTAM

>member
-1 MGGNSNRKKR
+1 MGGNGNRKKR

-32 EAMVVRAEGTEPIR
+32 EAMVVRAEGTEPQPDLVIGV
-46 DIEIKAQTTVGELNE
+46 DSTVDAISGSSVTSGEVTIADGL
-61 VFGDD
+61 VTID
-66 SSSINEDGSITIENV
+66 SLTIEPD
-81 TVRSGHFIVI
+81 HFVI
-91 WDARVHINNL
+91 IEGARVHVQTLNLKERASVEVVNHPVESDPTDIGALSWNNL
-101 TLESGARIEILST
+101 VAEPGARMRLQSKVNIPEGMQIYRWRSPEEEVEGGDPLVLALEESDLAGIDRSEIEYTVL
-114 QEGEAEP
+114 EGE
-121 VFGKLTYGT
+121 VT
-130 LTVGDGAQMMLSAKA
+130 
-145 NAPEG
+145 
-150 ITLYQENMEGR
+150 GR
-161 IIQCEGEFDWKEFT
+161 W
-175 YRQTEERWIAY
+175 
-186 LSEYDRFGST
+186 
-196 VGKEILVEVE
+196 VLV
-206 ICDYPG
+206 P
-212 GEALPFVLPEGF
+212 
-224 APEDFISDGNRVK
+224 S
-237 LRVPRTTGSVDL
+237 
-249 GWIDAAKPVRI
+249 
-260 AVDNNSGEE
+260 
-269 RDNWIFATDEQMVGG
+269 
-284 KYTLQLNLMNGEQP
+284 
-298 REYYFVQFLYGPEG
+298 GPEG
-312 GGAGAPQESEKVR
+312 GGAGDPQESEKVG
-325 MLREGLKR
+325 MLQEGLKR

-346 NQVYSDETIT
+346 NQVYSDQEIT
-356 NANDSENTSED
+356 NNDDNENTTVD

-379 DFAVGEGR
+379 EFAVGEGR

-393 AIGLAANTTENK
+393 AIGLAANTEENK

-413 NMITCE
+413 NMITCLPQPAE
-419 AQSARNKIVV
+419 NKIVA

-446 KPILVETQYT
+446 KPVLVETQQYT
-456 PEERAQ
+456 PEERVE
-462 LEAITVTTT
+462 LEAIKVTTT

-528 DQLNGSESVVVFGNN
+528 EQLNGSESVVVFGNN

-567 ENGVGMGGKIAIYR
+567 ENGVGMGGKVAIYR

-643 KELTKVEVLGGIPEN
+643 KELTNVEVLGGIPEN
-658 AVKVTKS
+658 AVKVVKN

-787 KEDSGHTAM
+787 EEDSGHTAM

-842 VHCDVVFDN
+842 VHCDVVFDE

>member
-32 EAMVVRAEGTEPIR
+32 EAMSVRAEGTGPDPDLVIGV
-46 DIEIKAQTTVGELNE
+46 DSTVDAISGSSVTSGEVTIADGL
-61 VFGDD
+61 VTID
-66 SSSINEDGSITIENV
+66 SLTIEPD
-81 TVRSGHFIVI
+81 HFVI
-91 WDARVHINNL
+91 IEGARVHVQTLNLKERASVEVVNHPVDSDPTVFGALSWNNL
-101 TLESGARIEILST
+101 VAEPGARMRLQSKVNI
-114 QEGEAEP
+114 
-121 VFGKLTYGT
+121 
-130 LTVGDGAQMMLSAKA
+130 
-145 NAPEG
+145 PEG
-150 ITLYQENMEGR
+150 MQIYRWRSQEEAVEGGDPLVLASEESDLAG
-161 IIQCEGEFDWKEFT
+161 IDMSEIEYTVLDGEVT
-175 YRQTEERWIAY
+175 GRW
-186 LSEYDRFGST
+186 
-196 VGKEILVEVE
+196 VLV
-206 ICDYPG
+206 P
-212 GEALPFVLPEGF
+212 
-224 APEDFISDGNRVK
+224 S
-237 LRVPRTTGSVDL
+237 
-249 GWIDAAKPVRI
+249 
-260 AVDNNSGEE
+260 
-269 RDNWIFATDEQMVGG
+269 
-284 KYTLQLNLMNGEQP
+284 
-298 REYYFVQFLYGPEG
+298 GPEG
-312 GGAGAPQESEKVR
+312 GGAGDPQESEKVR

-393 AIGLAANTTENK
+393 AIGLAANTAENK

-413 NMITCE
+413 NMITCLPQPAE
-419 AQSARNKIVV
+419 KQIVA

-434 ANHELSAYTLTF
+434 ATHELSAYTLTF
-446 KPILVETQYT
+446 KPELVETQYT
-456 PEERAQ
+456 PEEWAQ

-528 DQLNGSESVVVFGNN
+528 EQLNGSESVVVFGNN

-559 FVNNFNSN
+559 LVNNFNSN
-567 ENGVGMGGKIAIYR
+567 ENGMWLGGKVAIYR

-630 SPLTGTSLDGIPV
+630 SPLTEESLTGIPV
-643 KELTKVEVLGGIPEN
+643 KELTKVEVLGDIPEN
-658 AVKVTKS
+658 AVKVTKN
-665 ADKTFT
+665 ANKTFT

-693 TEKQNTLT
+693 DETVKQNILT

-710 YGRTPGDD
+710 YGRTPGDN
-718 KTRVQIYHGHQS
+718 KTQVEILHGHQS
-730 GEFISNDGKEM
+730 GEYIENDGKEM

-787 KEDSGHTAM
+787 EEDSGHTAM

-827 ESGRFNGAKLGAGKG
+827 ASGRFNGAKLGAGKG
-842 VHCDVVFDN
+842 VHCDVVFDE